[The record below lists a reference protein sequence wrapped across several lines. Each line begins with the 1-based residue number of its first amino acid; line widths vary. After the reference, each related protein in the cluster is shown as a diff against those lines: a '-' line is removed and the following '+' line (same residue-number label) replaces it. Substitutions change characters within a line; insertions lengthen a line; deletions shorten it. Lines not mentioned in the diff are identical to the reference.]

1 MNIEELLQPIMF
13 NSRVV
18 SQALDNYDP
27 ADPHR
32 RADEFDDE
40 YTSPQVNK
48 PFYDTSTV
56 VPLTEED
63 SNISLVTL
71 PDYSDEVIS
80 DFQIQRMLGKP
91 INMENVVD
99 LDTAPNYVNFV
110 KNTIKNVIQSE
121 NEFNIDAVESQFLKQ
136 TTQSIV

>member
-1 MNIEELLQPIMF
+1 MNIEELLQPITF
-13 NSRVV
+13 TSRVV

-32 RADEFDDE
+32 RADEFDDF
-40 YTSPQVNK
+40 YTEPQVNQ
-48 PFYDTSTV
+48 PFYDTSTST
-56 VPLTEED
+56 PIKGDNIDLT
-63 SNISLVTL
+63 TL
-71 PDYSDEVIS
+71 PDYSDEIIS
-80 DFQIQRMLGKP
+80 DYQISQILGKP

>member
-40 YTSPQVNK
+40 YTAPQVNK

-56 VPLTEED
+56 VPMTEDD
-63 SNISLVTL
+63 SNISLVSL

-91 INMENVVD
+91 VNMENVVD

>member
-40 YTSPQVNK
+40 YTAPQVNK

-99 LDTAPNYVNFV
+99 LDTEPNYVNFI